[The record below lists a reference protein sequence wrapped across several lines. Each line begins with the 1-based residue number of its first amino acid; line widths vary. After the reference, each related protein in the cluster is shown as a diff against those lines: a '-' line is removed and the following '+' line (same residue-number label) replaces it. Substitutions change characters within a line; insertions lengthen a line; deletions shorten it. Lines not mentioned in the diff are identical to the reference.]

1 VKVCVLYCSDDVSPQ
16 GTPAPARAR
25 VELADYGPR
34 HEYAFHELTKNT
46 AVLELKRLARQD
58 FDVFLNLCDG
68 AWDEPRPGIEV
79 VDALERLKLAFTGAG
94 TSFYEPSREA
104 MKRVCRYL
112 GIPCPRGVAVSGADQ
127 AASVL
132 ARLRVPLIVKH
143 PNSYSS
149 IGLTP
154 ASRVQT
160 LAELQEQ
167 IGLMADRFG
176 GALVEEFV
184 EGREFTVLVAGQT
197 GHPMPKAYPPVEC
210 VLPAG
215 ETFKHYDLKWR
226 DYERL
231 EWPPVTDDA
240 LARQLTRISAELF
253 QGLGGSGYAR
263 CDIRVTSAGI
273 PFVLEINPN
282 CAVFYPP
289 GEPGGADAV
298 LHAIPGGGHEEFI
311 ETILADALARQRAGR
326 DRYVVEFAGDPGG
339 YGMYAAAPIAA
350 GERIS
355 RGEEQPHT
363 LVTRRHAVA
372 NWPSRELGWLEQYG
386 YPLNDEVLVT
396 WSADPEQWS
405 PINHSC
411 DPNAW
416 LDGLDLVARRP
427 IDAGEEITVEYATF
441 IAETGASFDCHCG
454 ADGCRGTV
462 TPQDW
467 RRPEI
472 RRRYHEHCSAY
483 ITGKWA
489 SLVNGARSRRGA
501 RSPA

>member
-1 VKVCVLYCSDDVSPQ
+1 VKVCVLYCSDEVSPQ
-16 GTPAPARAR
+16 GVPAPARAP
-25 VELADYGPR
+25 VELAEYGPR
-34 HEYAFHELTKNT
+34 HEYAYHELTKDT
-46 AVLELKRLARQD
+46 AVLELKRLARRD
-58 FDVFLNLCDG
+58 FDVFLNLCAG

-79 VDALERLKLAFTGAG
+79 VGALERLGLAFTGAG
-94 TSFYEPSREA
+94 TAFYEPSREA

-112 GIPCPRGVAVSGADQ
+112 GIPCPRGVAVRGGDE
-127 AASVL
+127 AASVM
-132 ARLRVPLIVKH
+132 ARLRFPLIVKH
-143 PNSYSS
+143 PNSYDS

-167 IGLMADRFG
+167 IGRMTDRFG
-176 GALVEEFV
+176 GALVEEFI
-184 EGREFTVLVAGQT
+184 EGREFTVLVAGQAE
-197 GHPMPKAYPPVEC
+197 HPMPRAYPPVEC

-226 DYERL
+226 DYRL
-231 EWPPVTDDA
+231 LQWRAVADDA
-240 LARQLTRISAELF
+240 LAQQLMRISAELF
-253 QGLGGSGYAR
+253 QGFSGSGYAR
-263 CDIRVTSAGI
+263 CDIRVSGTGI

-289 GEPGGADAV
+289 GAPGGADAV
-298 LHAIPGGGHEEFI
+298 LHAIPGGHEEFI
-311 ETILADALARQRAGR
+311 ETILADALARQRASQA
-326 DRYVVEFAGDPGG
+326 RYIVEFAGEQRG
-339 YGMYAAAPIAA
+339 YGMYAVASIAP

-372 NWPSRELGWLEQYG
+372 NWPSRELRWLEQYG
-386 YPLNDEVLVT
+386 YPLNDEVLVS

-416 LDGLDLVARRP
+416 LEGLDLVARRP
-427 IDAGEEITVEYATF
+427 IQAGEEITVEYATF
-441 IAETGASFDCHCG
+441 IAGTGASFDCQCG
-454 ADGCRGTV
+454 ADGCRGTI

-467 RRPEI
+467 QLPEV
-472 RRRYHEHCSAY
+472 RRRYREHCSAY
-483 ITGKWA
+483 IAGKWT
-489 SLVNGARSRRGA
+489 SLVNRA
-501 RSPA
+501 

>member
-1 VKVCVLYCSDDVSPQ
+1 VKVCVLYCADEVSPE
-16 GTPAPARAR
+16 GVPGPAPAPI
-25 VELADYGPR
+25 ELAEYGPR
-34 HEYAFHELTKNT
+34 HKYTYHELTKNT
-46 AVLELKRLARQD
+46 AVRELKRLARRD

-68 AWDEPRPGIEV
+68 AWDEARPGIEV
-79 VDALERLKLAFTGAG
+79 VGALERLELAFTGAAAA
-94 TSFYEPSREA
+94 FYEPSREA
-104 MKRVCRYL
+104 MKRVCHYLDIRY
-112 GIPCPRGVAVSGADQ
+112 PRGVAVRGPDE
-127 AASVL
+127 AASVM
-132 ARLRVPLIVKH
+132 ARLRFPLIVKH
-143 PNSYSS
+143 PNSYNS

-160 LAELQEQ
+160 LAGLEEQ
-167 IGLMADRFG
+167 IDRMTELFG

-184 EGREFTVLVAGQT
+184 EGREFTVLVAGRPE
-197 GHPMPKAYPPVEC
+197 HPMPKAYPPVEC

-226 DYERL
+226 DYRLL
-231 EWPPVTDDA
+231 EWRPVTDDA
-240 LARQLTRISAELF
+240 LARQLMRISAELF

-263 CDIRVTSAGI
+263 CDIRVSSAGI

-289 GEPGGADAV
+289 DAPGGADAV
-298 LHAIPGGGHEEFI
+298 LHAIPGGHEEFI
-311 ETILADALARQRAGR
+311 ETILADALARQHANR
-326 DRYVVEFAGDPGG
+326 DRYVVEFAGEQRG
-339 YGMYAAAPIAA
+339 YGMYAAVPIAP

-363 LVTRRHAVA
+363 LVSRRHAVA
-372 NWPSRELGWLEQYG
+372 NWPPRELGWLEQYG

-416 LDGLDLVARRP
+416 LEGLDLVARKP
-427 IDAGEEITVEYATF
+427 IEAGQEITVDYATF
-441 IAETGASFDCHCG
+441 IAGTGASFDCDCG
-454 ADGCRGTV
+454 ADGCRRTV

-467 RRPEI
+467 QLPEI
-472 RRRYHEHCSAY
+472 RRRYREHCSAY
-483 ITGKWA
+483 IAGKWA
-489 SLVNGARSRRGA
+489 SPVTCA
-501 RSPA
+501 